1 VPSTRNPH
9 FTGRD
14 DVLKTLRDKLLQS
27 STAALTQ
34 PQAISGLGGIGKT
47 QTAVEYAYRHRND
60 YRAVFWV
67 RADSTLE
74 LSRGFVAIAK
84 ALDLPQANTQDE
96 EAAVQAA
103 MRWLN
108 TQTHWLLIFD
118 NADEP
123 ELLQAFCPQNAEGHV
138 LVTSRAQD
146 FQDLGIVKPVEIKV
160 LLPKEALAFLLER
173 TGRSADDNSAEHRA
187 VQQLAEELGYLP
199 LALEQAAAYVVAQ
212 KALFQDYLA
221 SYRTLKLKRL
231 EKAKPKLGNYPE
243 SVATTW
249 LLNFRQVQQISE
261 ASADLLRF
269 SAFLDPDAIPFELI
283 VLGASQFGE
292 TLEQALDSV
301 AEDPLIL
308 NELLS
313 PLGKYSLIRVD
324 PNAQVYS
331 IHRLV
336 QEVLRAEMEAETL
349 HRWLERTIKAVNQ
362 AFPDP
367 EFEYWPLCERLLPHV
382 TAVAGFENIDS
393 SELQEVEF
401 LFNQAGAYSHE
412 RGLYILAETLL
423 SRSLE
428 IRERQLGADH
438 LAVATSLNNLATLYR
453 TQGRYSEAEPLYE
466 RSLEIRERQLGPDH
480 PDVAQSLNNLAE
492 LYRIQGRYSEAEPLY
507 RRSLEI
513 MERQLGAD
521 HPDVATSLNNLAE
534 LYRTQCR
541 YSEAEPLYGRSLK
554 IRERQLG
561 ADHPDVATSLNNLAE
576 LYRTQCR
583 YSEAEPLYERSL
595 EIMERQLGADHPDV
609 ATSLNNLAELYRT
622 QCRYS
627 EAEPLYGRSLK
638 IRERQLGADH
648 PDVAASLINLAAFYY
663 FQGRYSAAEPLYER
677 SLKIMERQL
686 GADHPDVATSL
697 NNLAALYQT
706 QGRYSE
712 AESLYLEGLRILRQF
727 SKNQEFEH
735 PNFQAG
741 LQNFY
746 GFLAQVMQ
754 EKRQTDLS
762 PATQALLN
770 QAPSSNTGV
779 D

>member
-1 VPSTRNPH
+1 LNSNPKAEGFWTVPSARNPH

-14 DVLKTLRDKLLQS
+14 DVLKTLRENLLQS

-60 YRAVFWV
+60 YSAVFWV

-74 LSRGFVAIAK
+74 LSRGFVMIAK
-84 ALDLPQANTQDE
+84 ALDLPQANAQDE

-103 MRWLN
+103 TRWLN

-123 ELLQAFCPQNAEGHV
+123 ELLRSFSPQNTEGHI

-146 FQDLGIVKPVEIKV
+146 LQDLGITKPVEIKV
-160 LLPKEALAFLLER
+160 LLPEEALTFLLER
-173 TGRSADDNSAEHRA
+173 TGRSADDNPAEHRA
-187 VQQLAEELGYLP
+187 AKQLAEELGYLP
-199 LALEQAAAYVVAQ
+199 LALEQAAVYVVTQ
-212 KALFQDYLA
+212 KALFHDYLA

-231 EKAKPKLGNYPE
+231 EKAKPKFGNYPE

-249 LLNFRQVQQISE
+249 LLNFRQVEQISE

-269 SAFLDPDAIPFELI
+269 SAFLDPDVIPFELI

-292 TLEQALDSV
+292 TLEQALDDV

-313 PLGKYSLIRVD
+313 PLGRYSLIRVD
-324 PNAQVYS
+324 PNAQAYS

-336 QEVLRAEMEAETL
+336 QEVLKAEMEAETL
-349 HRWLERTIKAVNQ
+349 HRWLERAIKAVNQ
-362 AFPDP
+362 AFPSV
-367 EFEYWPLCERLLPHV
+367 EFKDWPLCERLLPHV

-393 SELQEVEF
+393 SELQEVGF
-401 LFNQAGAYSHE
+401 LFNQAGVYSKE

-428 IRERQLGADH
+428 ILERQLGADHPDVAASLNNLAGLYDSQGRYSAAEPLYGQSLEILERQLGADHPAVAVSLNNLAALHRTQGRFSKAEPLYVRSLEILERQLGADH
-438 LAVATSLNNLATLYR
+438 LDVATSLNNLAALYR
-453 TQGRYSEAEPLYE
+453 AQGRYSEAEPLYV
-466 RSLEIRERQLGPDH
+466 RSLEIL
-480 PDVAQSLNNLAE
+480 
-492 LYRIQGRYSEAEPLY
+492 
-507 RRSLEI
+507 
-513 MERQLGAD
+513 ERQLGAD
-521 HPDVATSLNNLAE
+521 HPDVATSLNNLAG
-534 LYRTQCR
+534 LYDSQGR
-541 YSEAEPLYGRSLK
+541 YSEAEPLYVRSLE

-561 ADHPDVATSLNNLAE
+561 ADHPSVAASLNNLAGLHRTQGRYSAAKPLYVRSLEILERQLGVDHPDVATSLNNLAG
-576 LYRTQCR
+576 LYDSQGR
-583 YSEAEPLYERSL
+583 YSEAEPLY
-595 EIMERQLGADHPDV
+595 
-609 ATSLNNLAELYRT
+609 
-622 QCRYS
+622 
-627 EAEPLYGRSLK
+627 
-638 IRERQLGADH
+638 
-648 PDVAASLINLAAFYY
+648 
-663 FQGRYSAAEPLYER
+663 
-677 SLKIMERQL
+677 
-686 GADHPDVATSL
+686 
-697 NNLAALYQT
+697 
-706 QGRYSE
+706 
-712 AESLYLEGLRILRQF
+712 LEGIRILSQF
-727 SKNQEFEH
+727 SKNQGFEH

-746 GFLAQVMQ
+746 GFLAQIMQ